1 MKIILSPAKSL
12 DFETPTLID
21 GYTQPEFLDDSLELI
36 DQLQDFSPEQVSAL
50 MSISEKLGDL
60 NYQRFQD
67 WKLPLAPNNAKQCL
81 FAFTGDVYQGL
92 DVNTMSSDDIAFAQ
106 QHLRILSGLYGLL
119 KPLDLVLPYR
129 LEMGTKL
136 KTQRGNNLY
145 DFWGTQLTDTLN
157 TELEN
162 EPDPSL
168 INLASNEY
176 TKAVKLK
183 SISANV
189 ITPVFKDKKNGQYK
203 IISFFAK
210 KARGLMSR
218 YIINNRITSSED
230 IKHFNIGSYYYN
242 PDLSAGNEWVFT
254 RDII

>member
-12 DFETPTLID
+12 DFETPALID
-21 GYTQPEFLDDSLELI
+21 EYTQPDFLNDSLELI
-36 DQLQDFSPEQVSAL
+36 DQLQGFSPEQVSAL

-67 WKLPLAPNNAKQCL
+67 WALPLPPGNAKQCL

-92 DVNTMSSDDIAFAQ
+92 DVKTMSNDDIAFAQ
-106 QHLRILSGLYGLL
+106 QNLRILSGLYGLL

-176 TKAVKLK
+176 AKAVKLK

-189 ITPVFKDKKNGQYK
+189 ITPVFKDEKNGQYK
-203 IISFFAK
+203 TISFYAK
-210 KARGLMSR
+210 KARGLMTR
-218 YIINNRITSSED
+218 FIINNRITSAED
-230 IKHFNIGSYYYN
+230 IKDFDLGGYFYN
-242 PDLSAGNEWVFT
+242 PELSIANEWVFT
-254 RDII
+254 RDTI